1 MNDKVAMHY
10 DISGNV
16 DRYGSKY
23 ENFILP
29 VSIIV
34 ITIFWLIFIWHY
46 EKKAKSAVQEKER
59 EEAKSNAKVLY
70 FVAGGMTVMF
80 GIMQCFFL
88 YGNLVQDR
96 DNLNYL
102 PFDINV
108 VINVLL
114 GILLIV
120 MGNYLPK
127 TKLNSTVGVRTPWSM
142 KNDIVWAKS
151 NRFGG
156 MAGVFSGALI
166 ILQALLIKGIAS
178 TMLTVGIIALFAII
192 STIYSYYIYK
202 NLETKN

>member
-10 DISGNV
+10 DINGNV

-23 ENFILP
+23 ENFIFP
-29 VSIIV
+29 VSMIA
-34 ITIFWLIFIWHY
+34 ITIFWLIFIWYY
-46 EKKAKSAVQEKER
+46 EKKAKSASQEKER
-59 EEAKSNAKVLY
+59 EEAKSNAKVIY

-80 GIMQCFFL
+80 GVMQCFFL
-88 YGNLVQDR
+88 YGNLVQER

-108 VINVLL
+108 ITNVLL

-120 MGNYLPK
+120 LGNYLPK

-142 KNDIVWAKS
+142 QNDIVWVKS

-156 MAGVFSGALI
+156 MAGVFSGLVI
-166 ILQALLIKGIAS
+166 IIQALLIKGMTS
-178 TMLTVGIIALFAII
+178 TLITVGIIVLFAII

-202 NLETKN
+202 NLKTKN

>member
-10 DISGNV
+10 DINGNV

-23 ENFILP
+23 ENFIFP
-29 VSIIV
+29 VSMIA
-34 ITIFWLIFIWHY
+34 ITIFWLIFIWYY
-46 EKKAKSAVQEKER
+46 EKKAKSASQEKER
-59 EEAKSNAKVLY
+59 EEAKSNAKVIY

-80 GIMQCFFL
+80 GVMQCFFL
-88 YGNLVQDR
+88 YGNLVQER

-108 VINVLL
+108 VTNVLL

-120 MGNYLPK
+120 LGNYLPK
-127 TKLNSTVGVRTPWSM
+127 TKLNATVGVRTPWSM
-142 KNDIVWAKS
+142 QNDIVWVKS

-156 MAGVFSGALI
+156 MAGVFSGLVI
-166 ILQALLIKGIAS
+166 IIQALLIKGMTS
-178 TMLTVGIIALFAII
+178 TLITVGIIVLFAII

-202 NLETKN
+202 NLKTKN

>member
-34 ITIFWLIFIWHY
+34 ITIFGLIFIWHY
-46 EKKAKSAVQEKER
+46 EKKAKSASQEKER
-59 EEAKSNAKVLY
+59 EEAKSNVKVLY
-70 FVAGGMTVMF
+70 FVAGGMAVMF
-80 GIMQCFFL
+80 GVMQCFFL
-88 YGNLVQDR
+88 YGNLVQER
-96 DNLNYL
+96 DNLNYM

-108 VINVLL
+108 VTNVLL

-142 KNDIVWAKS
+142 HNDIVWAKS

-156 MAGVFSGALI
+156 MVGIFGGLLI
-166 ILQALLIKGIAS
+166 IIQALLVKGITS
-178 TMLTVGIIALFAII
+178 TLISVGIIVLFAII

>member
-10 DISGNV
+10 DINGNV

-23 ENFILP
+23 ENFIFP
-29 VSIIV
+29 VSMIA
-34 ITIFWLIFIWHY
+34 ITIFWLIFIWYY
-46 EKKAKSAVQEKER
+46 EKKAKSASQEKER
-59 EEAKSNAKVLY
+59 EEAKSNAKVIY

-80 GIMQCFFL
+80 GVMQCFFL
-88 YGNLVQDR
+88 YGNLVQER

-108 VINVLL
+108 VTNVLL

-120 MGNYLPK
+120 LGNYLPK
-127 TKLNSTVGVRTPWSM
+127 TKLNATVGVRTPWSM
-142 KNDIVWAKS
+142 QNDIVWAKS

-156 MAGVFSGALI
+156 MAGVFSGLVI
-166 ILQALLIKGIAS
+166 IIQALLIKGMTS
-178 TMLTVGIIALFAII
+178 TLITVGIIVLFAII

-202 NLETKN
+202 NLKTKN

>member
-1 MNDKVAMHY
+1 MHY
-10 DISGNV
+10 DINGNV

-23 ENFILP
+23 ENFIFP
-29 VSIIV
+29 VSMIA
-34 ITIFWLIFIWHY
+34 ITIFWLIFIWYY
-46 EKKAKSAVQEKER
+46 EKKAKSASQEKER
-59 EEAKSNAKVLY
+59 EEAKSNAKVIY

-80 GIMQCFFL
+80 GVMQCFFL
-88 YGNLVQDR
+88 YGNLVQER

-108 VINVLL
+108 VTNVLL

-120 MGNYLPK
+120 LGNYLPK

-142 KNDIVWAKS
+142 QNDIVWVKS

-156 MAGVFSGALI
+156 MVGVFSGLVI
-166 ILQALLIKGIAS
+166 IIQALLIKGMTS
-178 TMLTVGIIALFAII
+178 TLITVGIIVLFAII

-202 NLETKN
+202 NLKTKN

>member
-10 DISGNV
+10 DINGNV

-23 ENFILP
+23 ENFIFP
-29 VSIIV
+29 VSMIA
-34 ITIFWLIFIWHY
+34 ITIFWLIFIWYY
-46 EKKAKSAVQEKER
+46 EKKAKSASQEKER
-59 EEAKSNAKVLY
+59 EEAKSNAKVIY

-80 GIMQCFFL
+80 GVMQCFFL
-88 YGNLVQDR
+88 YGNLVQER

-108 VINVLL
+108 ITNVLL

-120 MGNYLPK
+120 LGNYLPK

-142 KNDIVWAKS
+142 QNDIVWAKS

-156 MAGVFSGALI
+156 MAGVFSGLVI
-166 ILQALLIKGIAS
+166 IIQALLIKGMTS
-178 TMLTVGIIALFAII
+178 TLITVGIIVLFAII

-202 NLETKN
+202 NLKTKN

>member
-10 DISGNV
+10 DINGNV

-23 ENFILP
+23 ENFIFP
-29 VSIIV
+29 VSMIV
-34 ITIFWLIFIWHY
+34 ITIFWLIFIWYY
-46 EKKAKSAVQEKER
+46 EKKAKSASQEKER
-59 EEAKSNAKVLY
+59 EEAKSNAKVIY

-80 GIMQCFFL
+80 GVMQCFFL
-88 YGNLVQDR
+88 YGNLVQER

-108 VINVLL
+108 VTNVLL

-120 MGNYLPK
+120 LGNYLPK

-142 KNDIVWAKS
+142 QNDIVWAKS

-156 MAGVFSGALI
+156 MAGVFSGLVI
-166 ILQALLIKGIAS
+166 IIQALLIKGMTS
-178 TMLTVGIIALFAII
+178 TLITVGIIVLFAII

-202 NLETKN
+202 NLKTKN

>member
-10 DISGNV
+10 DINGNV

-23 ENFILP
+23 ENFIFP
-29 VSIIV
+29 VSMIA
-34 ITIFWLIFIWHY
+34 ITIFWLIFIWYY
-46 EKKAKSAVQEKER
+46 EKKAKSASQERER
-59 EEAKSNAKVLY
+59 EEAKSNAKVIY

-80 GIMQCFFL
+80 GVMQCFFL
-88 YGNLVQDR
+88 YGNLVQER

-108 VINVLL
+108 ITNVLL

-120 MGNYLPK
+120 LGNYLPK

-142 KNDIVWAKS
+142 QNDIVWAKS

-156 MAGVFSGALI
+156 MAGVFSGLVI
-166 ILQALLIKGIAS
+166 IIQALLIKGMTS
-178 TMLTVGIIALFAII
+178 TLITVGIIVLFAII

-202 NLETKN
+202 NLKTKN

>member
-23 ENFILP
+23 ENFIFP
-29 VSIIV
+29 VSMIV
-34 ITIFWLIFIWHY
+34 ITIFLLIFIWYY
-46 EKKAKSAVQEKER
+46 EKKAKSASQEKER

-80 GIMQCFFL
+80 GVMQCFFL
-88 YGNLVQDR
+88 YGNLVQER

-108 VINVLL
+108 VTNVLL

-142 KNDIVWAKS
+142 QNDIVWAKS

-156 MAGVFSGALI
+156 MVGVFSGLLI
-166 ILQALLIKGIAS
+166 IVQALLIKGMTS
-178 TMLTVGIIALFAII
+178 TFISVGIIVLFAII

-202 NLETKN
+202 NLESKN

>member
-23 ENFILP
+23 ENFIFP
-29 VSIIV
+29 VSMIV
-34 ITIFWLIFIWHY
+34 ITIFWLIFIWYY
-46 EKKAKSAVQEKER
+46 EKKAKSASQEKER

-80 GIMQCFFL
+80 GVMQCFFL
-88 YGNLVQDR
+88 YGNLVQER

-108 VINVLL
+108 VTNVLL

-142 KNDIVWAKS
+142 QNDIVWAKS

-156 MAGVFSGALI
+156 MVGVFSGLLI
-166 ILQALLIKGIAS
+166 IVQALLIKGMTS
-178 TMLTVGIIALFAII
+178 TFISVGIIVLFAII

-202 NLETKN
+202 NLESKN

>member
-10 DISGNV
+10 DINGNV

-23 ENFILP
+23 ENFIFP
-29 VSIIV
+29 VSMIA
-34 ITIFWLIFIWHY
+34 ITIFWLIFIWYY
-46 EKKAKSAVQEKER
+46 EKKAKSASQEKER
-59 EEAKSNAKVLY
+59 EEAKSNAKVIY

-80 GIMQCFFL
+80 GVMQCFFL
-88 YGNLVQDR
+88 YGNLVQER

-108 VINVLL
+108 VTNVLL

-120 MGNYLPK
+120 LGNYLPK

-142 KNDIVWAKS
+142 QNDIVWVKS

-156 MAGVFSGALI
+156 MAGVFSGLVI
-166 ILQALLIKGIAS
+166 IIQALLIKGMTS
-178 TMLTVGIIALFAII
+178 TLITVGIIVLFAII

-202 NLETKN
+202 NLKTKN